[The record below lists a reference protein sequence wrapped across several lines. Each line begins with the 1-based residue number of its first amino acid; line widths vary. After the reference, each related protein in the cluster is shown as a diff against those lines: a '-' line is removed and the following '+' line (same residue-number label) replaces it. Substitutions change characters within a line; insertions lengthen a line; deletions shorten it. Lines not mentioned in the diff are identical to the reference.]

1 MLKGRKAVITGGSRG
16 IGREIAIQL
25 AKNGADVAIIYSGNE
40 ESAKNTVD
48 CILEYGV
55 KAFSYKCDVRD
66 YSYSEKVCK
75 QIFLDMGGVDIL
87 VNNAGIIKDN
97 LIMRMSEEA
106 FDDVLAVNLKG
117 AFNFI
122 RHLSRY
128 IIKSK
133 YGRII
138 NITSV
143 SGIMGNAGQANY
155 SSAKAGLI
163 GLTKTAAREFAG
175 RNVTVNAIAPGL
187 IETDMTKDM
196 TDAAKEY
203 INNAVLLKRMG
214 KPEEVANL
222 AVFLASDNGAYITGE
237 VIRIDGGLCT

>member
-25 AKNGADVAIIYSGNE
+25 AKHGADVAIIYSGNE

-66 YSYSEKVCK
+66 YSHSEKVCK

-97 LIMRMSEEA
+97 LILRMSEEA

-122 RHLSRY
+122 KHLSRY
-128 IIKSK
+128 IIKSQ

-155 SSAKAGLI
+155 SSSKAGLI

-196 TDAAKEY
+196 TDAAKQY
-203 INNAVLLKRMG
+203 INSAVLLKRMG

-237 VIRIDGGLCT
+237 VIRVDGGLCT